1 MLSCNLSC
9 HVSEI
14 NQLRYL
20 PVAMCFW
27 DDVMEVSDV
36 RFSRFTRSPTS
47 RFRQRNALLVGV
59 RPNIKMT
66 VTFDHL
72 DSRCGTHDFSGT
84 SGYVLDT
91 SWTIPWISMGG
102 SFQSLRWNKHRDWGN
117 KKNEENTPSSHVKLV
132 IGNCACYNFRLR
144 FFP

>member
-1 MLSCNLSC
+1 M
-9 HVSEI
+9 
-14 NQLRYL
+14 
-20 PVAMCFW
+20 
-27 DDVMEVSDV
+27 
-36 RFSRFTRSPTS
+36 S

-91 SWTIPWISMGG
+91 S
-102 SFQSLRWNKHRDWGN
+102 
-117 KKNEENTPSSHVKLV
+117 
-132 IGNCACYNFRLR
+132 
-144 FFP
+144 